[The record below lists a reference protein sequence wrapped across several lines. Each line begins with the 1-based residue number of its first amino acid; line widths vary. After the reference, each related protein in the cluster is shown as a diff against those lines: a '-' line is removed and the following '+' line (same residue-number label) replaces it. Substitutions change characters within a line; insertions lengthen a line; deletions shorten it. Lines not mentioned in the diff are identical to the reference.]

1 MIHLIP
7 EPGAREYH
15 GDHAPYIAPYAA
27 PGHLHPRRQ
36 DLHRRPRH
44 RHRQRQRHQRQQ
56 HHHHPHHRRPARSS
70 DDEVGECSNRLPPID
85 QTEVPPGK
93 VGEPYT
99 VTFTVGDDT
108 TLDWTL
114 TSDDPPP
121 GLGFDA
127 ATATLSG
134 TPTLAGEYKIAIQA
148 SVSFDDSE
156 CPTHPATADYTLTI
170 AP

>member
-1 MIHLIP
+1 MRLTSLLTLLLVACTP
-7 EPGAREYH
+7 A
-15 GDHAPYIAPYAA
+15 DKTSTAA
-27 PGHLHPRRQ
+27 PDTATGDTTGSASDTTVTPTTGDPQ
-36 DLHRRPRH
+36 DP
-44 RHRQRQRHQRQQ
+44 
-56 HHHHPHHRRPARSS
+56 S
-70 DDEVGECSNRLPPID
+70 DDEVGDCSNRLPPID

-114 TSDDPPP
+114 TSGEPPP

-127 ATATLSG
+127 DTATLSG
-134 TPTLAGEYKIAIQA
+134 TPTLAGEYKVAIMA
-148 SVSFDDSE
+148 SVGDDDSE

-170 AP
+170 DP

>member
-1 MIHLIP
+1 MAIMRLTLLLTLLLVTCT
-7 EPGAREYH
+7 PGDKTSTADPDTGTDSASDTSASNTTITPTT
-15 GDHAPYIAPYAA
+15 GDPPD
-27 PGHLHPRRQ
+27 P
-36 DLHRRPRH
+36 
-44 RHRQRQRHQRQQ
+44 
-56 HHHHPHHRRPARSS
+56 S